1 MAMFGTHL
9 SPSTL
14 ISKQWIAQEYLATD
28 LIFLG
33 RKDEDWVEGYKPHVM
48 EMSTLKNIIASA
60 IEFIDLADTPDAMG
74 IPGQILQV
82 NITGEMLEFV
92 DPINDFLDLLD
103 TPMDY
108 VGSAGYFVVV
118 NPTEDGLIF
127 QAPEVKETRYEA
139 RINFNPLV
147 DPTVSVLLGTDLPIT
162 ITWDR
167 TALGVYRANFS
178 AAVTSSKLVMYIGNT
193 DVGAFYV
200 NAYNSNYIE
209 FIHTEYTGIVN
220 DADFIV
226 AVEIKLYP

>member
-139 RINFNPLV
+139 RIEFNNTV
-147 DPTVSVLLGTDLPIT
+147 DPIVSVLLGTDLPVT
-162 ITWDR
+162 VTWDR

-193 DVGAFYV
+193 DLGAFHV

-209 FIHTEYTGIVN
+209 FIHTEYTGVVN

-226 AVEIKLYP
+226 AIEIKLYP